1 MTSGRDAPV
10 LSAVSVE
17 SDVHDEV
24 RALERRRIEATRAN
38 DVDALAPLLDEDL
51 IYINSVGQIYD
62 KGAYLRAIRTN
73 ALTYDVDF
81 DVHETHSRAFDGLVI
96 LAGVM
101 LGHSRLEGEQ
111 QVFRFRCISVWR
123 KDADAWRMVAW
134 QSSSASNVLE
144 PLDRPLP
151 NGNRPRRA
159 GVKDNA
165 AG

>member
-1 MTSGRDAPV
+1 MFAARPG
-10 LSAVSVE
+10 
-17 SDVHDEV
+17 SDLEEV

-38 DVDALAPLLDEDL
+38 DVDALAPLLHDGL

-62 KGAYLRAIRTN
+62 KGAYLRAIRTH

-81 DVHETHSRAFDGLVI
+81 DVHETDCRGFDDLVI

-123 KDADAWRMVAW
+123 READAWRMIAW
-134 QSSSASNVLE
+134 QSSSSSNAEV
-144 PLDRPLP
+144 
-151 NGNRPRRA
+151 
-159 GVKDNA
+159 
-165 AG
+165 